1 MGELQT
7 LIQAAHQ
14 GVSQMQRMH
23 NQLVLDPRQHMKR
36 CEESLKGANNYVRES
51 KLMSFISN
59 CWGRLMTFLH
69 LVVLSCIAGSFLF
82 LLTGARLHILVAL
95 VLALAQVR
103 RACQC
108 T

>member
-1 MGELQT
+1 MFKIFKKPACVFMGGLQT

-51 KLMSFISN
+51 KLMSFSSN
-59 CWGRLMTFLH
+59 CWGRLMTCLH

-82 LLTGARLHILVAL
+82 LLTGARLLSRYL
-95 VLALAQVR
+95 LL
-103 RACQC
+103 
-108 T
+108 

>member
-51 KLMSFISN
+51 N
-59 CWGRLMTFLH
+59 CWGRLMTCLH

-82 LLTGARLHILVAL
+82 LLTGARLLSRYL
-95 VLALAQVR
+95 LL
-103 RACQC
+103 
-108 T
+108 